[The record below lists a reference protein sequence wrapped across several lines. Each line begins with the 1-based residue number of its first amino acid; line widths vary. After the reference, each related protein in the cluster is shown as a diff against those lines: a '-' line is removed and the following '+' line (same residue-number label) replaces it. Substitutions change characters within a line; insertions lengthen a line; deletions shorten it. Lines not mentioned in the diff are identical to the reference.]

1 MIEIINNANYKSYF
15 MVKLCVY
22 THTVK
27 CTCIIFLF
35 KKNILLILFREKKG
49 RERER

>member
-1 MIEIINNANYKSYF
+1 MA
-15 MVKLCVY
+15 KLCVY

-27 CTCIIFLF
+27 CTCIIF
-35 KKNILLILFREKKG
+35 KKKKLLILFREKKG